1 MYVNFF
7 IVIMDTTKFL
17 SKIFLFESLTE
28 EQIDLFRK
36 FTSIKEIGKGDFLFS
51 EGQPATAFFY
61 VASGSVK
68 VYKLSAEGNEQILH
82 IQQTGDLIA
91 EAVIFEFD
99 TYPAYAQ
106 ALEKT
111 ALVRISKNEIRDLL
125 RHFPE
130 ISFQIMRAY
139 SRRIRQLVNKIEEIS
154 LFDVKS
160 RLANYLV
167 KNCTFKNNQHI
178 CNLSFSKKDL
188 AAVLG
193 TIPETLSRAFNHFK
207 KEKILVEQQNG
218 IVISDLKKLKSFS
231 PQ

>member
-1 MYVNFF
+1 
-7 IVIMDTTKFL
+7 MDTTKFL

-28 EQIDLFRK
+28 EQINLFRK
-36 FTSIKEIGKGDFLFS
+36 FTSVKEIGKGDFLFS
-51 EGQPATAFFY
+51 EGQPATAFFI
-61 VASGSVK
+61 VVSGSIK

-82 IQQTGDLIA
+82 IQKPNDLLA
-91 EAVIFEFD
+91 EAVIFEFE

-106 ALEKT
+106 ALEET
-111 ALVRISKNEIRDLL
+111 TLVRISKNEIRDLL

-160 RLANYLV
+160 RLANYLI
-167 KNCTFKNNQHI
+167 KNSSFKNNQYTCH
-178 CNLSFSKKDL
+178 LTLSKKDL

-193 TIPETLSRAFNHFK
+193 TIPETLSRAFNFFK
-207 KEKILVEQQNG
+207 KEKILTEETNKL
-218 IVISDLKKLKSFS
+218 IILDLKKMETYC
-231 PQ
+231 